1 MNIKALI
8 ISILIPQTAGI
19 LGSIFTS
26 SNIETWYKKLNKP
39 IFTPPN
45 WVFAPAWTLLFILMG
60 LSLYLVY
67 MSDTSDSRNMYLI
80 FFFVQLFLNF
90 LWNIL
95 FFGLHNPLLGLIE
108 IVVLIITVGITT
120 YYAFKVNPTSGYLL
134 LPYILWLC
142 FATALNSGIL
152 ILNK

>member
-26 SNIETWYKKLNKP
+26 SNIEGWYKRLNKP

-45 WVFAPAWTLLFILMG
+45 WVFGPAWFILFLLMG
-60 LSLYLVY
+60 ISLYLVY
-67 MSDTSDSRNMYLI
+67 MSDTSDYRKMFFI
-80 FFFVQLFLNF
+80 FFFIQLFLNF

-108 IVVLIITVGITT
+108 IIVLIITVGITT

-134 LPYILWLC
+134 TPYILWLF
-142 FATALNSGIL
+142 FATALNSGIFV
-152 ILNK
+152 LN

>member
-1 MNIKALI
+1 
-8 ISILIPQTAGI
+8 
-19 LGSIFTS
+19 
-26 SNIETWYKKLNKP
+26 
-39 IFTPPN
+39 
-45 WVFAPAWTLLFILMG
+45 
-60 LSLYLVY
+60 

-134 LPYILWLC
+134 TPYILWLF
-142 FATALNSGIL
+142 FATALNSGIFV
-152 ILNK
+152 LN